1 MQNECSDRA
10 QTDDHKEL
18 GDLVVAPSTPDI
30 SSAPDE
36 HTKKERSFFDGAAP
50 NQVFRLHLYFVSY
63 GTDDKSHA
71 ASLIL
76 SIMLGLLLLVLFGI
90 GAFVD
95 KPWIPDALQII
106 GTAFTFTAGV
116 AIGKSATD

>member
-71 ASLIL
+71 ASFD
-76 SIMLGLLLLVLFGI
+76 SFNN
-90 GAFVD
+90 AR
-95 KPWIPDALQII
+95 PA
-106 GTAFTFTAGV
+106 
-116 AIGKSATD
+116 SASSVRNWRVC